1 MFTRLWLRAETANT
15 FSFFTLCATDTTQ
28 DRRDFLTTH
37 YFPTSQG
44 LGSALLAWKE
54 LLGFAAV
61 LEGGSLHNRLQD
73 TSGSQRSVPAVL
85 CIRSESELQAALRI
99 ANQHQVPVYP
109 ISTGHNWGYGTALP
123 ASSDSVLLDLSSMA
137 RIVHFDA
144 ELGVVTVEPGVTQGM
159 LADFL
164 EQGQHSFLVPVTGA
178 GPHCSLLANALER
191 GYGVTPHTDHFAAV
205 TDLKAVLA
213 DGSLYRTALHEA
225 GGEELARLFKWGI
238 GPYSAGLFTQS
249 GFGVVTQVSIVLAR
263 RPDCVKACIFSLQ
276 HDALLEPAVLA
287 IRSVLASVPGVLGG
301 LNIMNQHRVLSMSAP
316 YPKECATTPGGLM
329 THAMLEDL
337 RQQYQVFPW
346 TGFAT
351 LYGTERMVAAAQKE
365 IRRALKPVVSRLMFI
380 SPKRSK
386 QLAKLSRWIPGSR
399 GKGLQSLTATL
410 AKSLELVEGRPN
422 ETALPLAYWRGHLHG
437 KQGALNPGLDG
448 CGLTWYAPLVPMRPD
463 DVRRFV
469 QMVHRITPQY
479 GIEPLITFT
488 TLNDR
493 LFDCTVPL
501 LFDRNKPAAVTAAA
515 ACYET
520 LLHSGKERGWF
531 PYRVGIDAMPALL
544 GMQVHAPVFHERLRK
559 DLDPHDILAPGRYR

>member
-1 MFTRLWLRAETANT
+1 MTTSP
-15 FSFFTLCATDTTQ
+15 FSSSQCLSSAI
-28 DRRDFLTTH
+28 
-37 YFPTSQG
+37 TSWQQ
-44 LGSALLAWKE
+44 
-54 LLGFAAV
+54 LLGFDAV
-61 LEGGSLHNRLQD
+61 LESGCLHDRLKD
-73 TSGSQRSVPAVL
+73 TSGLQRSVPAML
-85 CIRSESELQAALRI
+85 RIRSELELQAALRI
-99 ANQHQVPVYP
+99 ANQHRVPVYP

-123 ASSDSVLLDLSSMA
+123 TRSGSVLLDLSSMA
-137 RIVHFDA
+137 RIVHFDP

-159 LADFL
+159 LAAFL
-164 EQGQHSFLVPVTGA
+164 DQGQHPFLVPVTGA

-238 GPYSAGLFTQS
+238 GPYSTGLFTQS

-276 HDALLEPAVLA
+276 HEELLEPAVTA
-287 IRSVLASVPGVLGG
+287 IRSVLARVPGVLGG

-316 YPKECATTPGGLM
+316 YPKECATTTNGLI
-329 THAMLEDL
+329 TPELLKDL
-337 RQQYQVFPW
+337 GQQYQIFPW

-351 LYGTERMVAAAQKE
+351 LYGSDRMVAAAQKE
-365 IRRALKPVVSRLMFI
+365 IRTALKSVASRLMFI
-380 SPKRSK
+380 SLQRAK
-386 QLAKLSRWIPGSR
+386 QLAKLSRWIPGPR

-410 AKSLELVEGRPN
+410 TKSLELVEGRPN
-422 ETALPLAYWRGHLHG
+422 ETALPLAYWRGRLQG
-437 KQGALNPGLDG
+437 KAGALNPGLDG
-448 CGLTWYAPLVPMRPD
+448 CGLTWYAPLVPMRPE

-469 QMVHRITPQY
+469 QMVHRITAQY

-493 LFDCTVPL
+493 LFDSTVPL
-501 LFDRNKPAAVTAAA
+501 LFDRTQPAAVDAAA
-515 ACYET
+515 ACYQA
-520 LLHSGKERGWF
+520 LLHEGKEHGWF

-544 GMQVHAPVFHERLRK
+544 EMQQHAPAFHERLRK

>member
-1 MFTRLWLRAETANT
+1 MSASLAADPFWDWRN
-15 FSFFTLCATDTTQ
+15 
-28 DRRDFLTTH
+28 FLTTNH
-37 YFPTSQG
+37 FSTYPG
-44 LGSALLAWKE
+44 LGSALTAWQN
-54 LLGFAAV
+54 LLGLASV
-61 LEGGSLHNRLQD
+61 LQGDSLHHRLQD
-73 TSGSQRSVPAVL
+73 TSGSQRAVPAVL
-85 CIRSESELQAALRI
+85 RIASESELQAVLRI
-99 ANQHQVPVYP
+99 ANQHRVPVYP
-109 ISTGHNWGYGTALP
+109 VSTGHNWGYGTALP
-123 ASSDSVLLDLSSMA
+123 ASSGSVLLDLSSMA

-159 LADFL
+159 LAAFL
-164 EQGQHSFLVPVTGA
+164 DQGQHPFLVPVTGA

-263 RPDCVKACIFSLQ
+263 RPDCVKACIFSLR
-276 HDALLEPAVLA
+276 HEELLEPAVLA
-287 IRSVLASVPGVLGG
+287 IRAVLARVPGVLGG

-316 YPKECATTPGGLM
+316 YPKECATTPSGLI
-329 THAMLEDL
+329 TPELLKDL
-337 RQQYQVFPW
+337 GQHYQVFPW

-351 LYGTERMVAAAQKE
+351 LYGSERMVAAAQKE
-365 IRRALKPVVSRLMFI
+365 IRAALKPVASRLMFI
-380 SPKRSK
+380 SHRRAM
-386 QLAKLSRWIPGSR
+386 QLARLSRWIPGAK

-410 AKSLELVEGRPN
+410 TKSLELVGGRPN

-437 KQGALNPGLDG
+437 KAGALNPGLDG

-493 LFDCTVPL
+493 LFDSTVPL
-501 LFDRNKPAAVTAAA
+501 LFDRTQPAAVEAAA
-515 ACYET
+515 ACYQA
-520 LLHSGKERGWF
+520 LLHSGKEQGWF

-544 GMQVHAPVFHERLRK
+544 GMQKHAPVFHDRLRK
-559 DLDPHDILAPGRYR
+559 DLDPYDILAPGRYR